1 MSGPLSEH
9 NKLAVPTGVNW
20 KVLTAAFLPRVM
32 FRGGHSC
39 RARLFLEDG
48 KLLENLERMRHT
60 DSSRSSIPR
69 PMHGMHL
76 GCGIRYAFYSSHI
89 SVLPSSLVLGISHTR
104 MPVRVRVWWSV
115 DCGFGSHRHTLHLGD
130 QGASYTD
137 ISGCSARIQGRDL
150 PHSLTIVDTFSPN
163 SLFITRMS
171 SVFDSLL
178 LCGIS
183 RSQCCRFIL
192 FYLLSKRDE
201 AWLASP
207 RGPLSLYCNVTSN
220 WFPKQHM

>member
-115 DCGFGSHRHTLHLGD
+115 DCGFGSHRHTLHLRSRCQLYGYLWLQCKD
-130 QGASYTD
+130 TRSRPTSQSHHRRHIFTKQPLHNANELCFRLS
-137 ISGCSARIQGRDL
+137 SLVRNL
-150 PHSLTIVDTFSPN
+150 PLAVLQIYP
-163 SLFITRMS
+163 
-171 SVFDSLL
+171 
-178 LCGIS
+178 
-183 RSQCCRFIL
+183 IL
-192 FYLLSKRDE
+192 F
-201 AWLASP
+201 
-207 RGPLSLYCNVTSN
+207 TI
-220 WFPKQHM
+220 